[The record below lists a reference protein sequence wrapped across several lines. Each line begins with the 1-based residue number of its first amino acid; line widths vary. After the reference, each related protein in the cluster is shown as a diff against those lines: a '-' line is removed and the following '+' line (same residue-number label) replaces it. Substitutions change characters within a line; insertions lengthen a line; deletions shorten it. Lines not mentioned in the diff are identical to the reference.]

1 MEKAKL
7 TLILYNFDQKF
18 DMDYWALT
26 NREQLLK
33 IMNENKKKKTKVYF
47 LSENKFFYSLFSLKE
62 EDRKKFNLV
71 NNIEDAEYIITNY
84 YIFDKNQKNKFQL
97 LNKLEKYHD
106 VIVDGVVVSSS
117 FVNIKKN

>member
-1 MEKAKL
+1 MSNTKGHVFCNNCGKTGHAFHQCKIPITSIGVIALRNIDDFIEVLMICRKDSLSFVDFMRGK
-7 TLILYNFDQKF
+7 YN
-18 DMDYWALT
+18 L
-26 NREQLLK
+26 
-33 IMNENKKKKTKVYF
+33 
-47 LSENKFFYSLFSLKE
+47 
-62 EDRKKFNLV
+62 EDT
-71 NNIEDAEYIITNY
+71 EYIITNY